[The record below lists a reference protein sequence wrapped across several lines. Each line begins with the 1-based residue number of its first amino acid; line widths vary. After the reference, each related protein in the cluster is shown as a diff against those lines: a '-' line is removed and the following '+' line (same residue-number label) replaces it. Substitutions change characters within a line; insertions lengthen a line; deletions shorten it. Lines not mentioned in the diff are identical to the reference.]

1 MLIVWISFYTCL
13 IPLCFNIKSFLLSIT
28 SLKPVVWGGVKSSDY
43 QYSIFLYKASFINCN
58 AVGWFACEHPFYII
72 RKLFKSNEYIFL
84 KDSAGSL
91 KRRLYNIFQCL
102 EKQVLF
108 LAVVSF
114 VIKCY
119 YCLVEKSFIEFVK
132 VASIEKVWIFFY
144 SRYSLSQVLF
154 VCGRTNYT
162 IRT

>member
-1 MLIVWISFYTCL
+1 M
-13 IPLCFNIKSFLLSIT
+13 
-28 SLKPVVWGGVKSSDY
+28 WGGVKSSDY

-108 LAVVSF
+108 FAVVSF

-119 YCLVEKSFIEFVK
+119 YCLVEKSFIEFIK
-132 VASIEKVWIFFY
+132 VASIEKVWNFFIQDIACLKFCLY
-144 SRYSLSQVLF
+144 VVGLTIQSEHDKLF
-154 VCGRTNYT
+154 LFYEL
-162 IRT
+162 